1 MKTNNISYDEI
12 TEDYINSII
21 DKRNESLGRINNSKS
36 PLTRFERKILVDIN
50 YYNSDNKD
58 YAVILD
64 KAYLCKNN
72 VFYIYV
78 YDNYNDE
85 YTLLSECNY
94 FNDIHNKKIIG
105 YIYNKE
111 KSKKLKEF
119 IKNNLDK

>member
-1 MKTNNISYDEI
+1 MKIEHI
-12 TEDYINSII
+12 TEEQINSII
-21 DKRNESLGRINNSKS
+21 YKYQSALSRIDNSKS
-36 PLTRFERKILVDIN
+36 PITRAERKILISID
-50 YYNSDNKD
+50 YFNSDNKD

-111 KSKKLKEF
+111 KSKKIKEF
-119 IKNNLDK
+119 IENMVDK